1 MSELYEGYF
10 DGSAIPNPGQRKIG
24 GYIKKVSD
32 KEVFHKYSIDLGY
45 GTNNEAEYM
54 SLIELCDNLKKFGI
68 TSINIYGDSL
78 LVINQINSVW
88 KARDPRM
95 ESFKVTALDL
105 LKPIPNWTL
114 THVRRNMNMLADSL
128 TR

>member
-54 SLIELCDNLKKFGI
+54 SLIELCGNLKKFGI

>member
-10 DGSAIPNPGQRKIG
+10 DGSAIPNPGQMKIG

-32 KEVFHKYSIDLGY
+32 KEVFHKYSIDLGH

-54 SLIELCDNLKKFGI
+54 SLIELCDNLEKFGI
-68 TSINIYGDSL
+68 KSINIYGDSL